1 MSEPP
6 KKYQANLVNKQESKF
21 LPLFACPFGYN
32 NFGESARELNK
43 KLIEDIEKEKNK
55 SKGKFKTFSKNQCG
69 WQSENGLELKYES
82 FKELSKLIYKA
93 SMPIIHNSGIHPE
106 DYKRYVLNN
115 FWANIIFAAGG
126 FSSPHIHGSGQTVWT
141 GVYYPKGLEEIKNL
155 DIFDINKYF
164 QYQVNET
171 PGSLILKD
179 PSGIS
184 KRVVRVPLRARQYYS
199 HNFSVVPRQSLLVL
213 FPAYMEHYVTPTIDN
228 SKRYS
233 ISFAIKRQDL

>member
-1 MSEPP
+1 
-6 KKYQANLVNKQESKF
+6 LV
-21 LPLFACPFGYN
+21 
-32 NFGESARELNK
+32 
-43 KLIEDIEKEKNK
+43 EDIEKERSENEGKNK
-55 SKGKFKTFSKNQCG
+55 TFRKNPCG
-69 WQSENGLELKYES
+69 WQSVAGIESKYES
-82 FKELSKLIYKA
+82 FQKLGEKIIKA
-93 SMPIIHNSGIHPE
+93 FIPIVHSSGIHPE
-106 DYKRYVLNN
+106 EYKKFTLGQ
-115 FWANIIFAAGG
+115 FWANVIFAAGG

-141 GVYYPKGLEEIKNL
+141 GVYYPKGLEEIENL
-155 DIFDINKYF
+155 DIFDINKHF

-179 PSGIS
+179 PSGVS